1 MKAKS
6 RGKQGKAPAE
16 EIPATGT
23 GERRSRYDSM
33 MYVLRHRSTTVI
45 IKELSPARWL
55 VGGFT
60 ASPGFRLHSAQLQRT
75 DE

>member
-1 MKAKS
+1 M
-6 RGKQGKAPAE
+6 G
-16 EIPATGT
+16 
-23 GERRSRYDSM
+23 D
-33 MYVLRHRSTTVI
+33 VLRHRSTTVI
-45 IKELSPARWL
+45 IKELSPPRWL